1 MANKELLY
9 QITSAVYAEFADADE
24 QKVERLVTGV
34 YQAVEPFISGNGRS
48 PSSVPPSAAATAANA
63 ARPGAQNRLVISVFG
78 LDHAGIVSEVSNVL
92 AEFGCSIV
100 DINQTLVGDK
110 FAMVIV
116 ANMNEMSENIGTL
129 KERFKEAG
137 NRLGVNIYVQREDLF
152 NSMHRI

>member
-9 QITSAVYAEFADADE
+9 KITAAVYAEFGDADE
-24 QKVERLVTGV
+24 QKVERMVTGI
-34 YQAVEPFISGNGRS
+34 YRAIEPFIAGNGR
-48 PSSVPPSAAATAANA
+48 PGALP
-63 ARPGAQNRLVISVFG
+63 PGAQNRLVISVFG

-116 ANMNEMSENIGTL
+116 ANMNDMTDKITAL
-129 KERFKEAG
+129 KERFKETG
-137 NRLGVNIYVQREDLF
+137 DRLGVKIYAQREDLF